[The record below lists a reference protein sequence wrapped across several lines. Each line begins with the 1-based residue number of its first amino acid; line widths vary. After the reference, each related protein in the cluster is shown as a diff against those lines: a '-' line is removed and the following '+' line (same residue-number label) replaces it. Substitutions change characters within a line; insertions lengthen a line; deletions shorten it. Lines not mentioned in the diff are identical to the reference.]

1 DHQHLSLTHIHNT
14 TNHTQ
19 LFNTTTVFENYPL
32 DPAGLGQTIGDL
44 RIVDV
49 QAHDATHYALS
60 LTAVPGES
68 IGLKFGY
75 RPDLLD
81 RETVDNIAARLIQFF
96 DAIAENPHARI
107 SEIKTLIPEE
117 ERCLAR
123 WNDTA
128 RDIEPLRWPDIVEFH
143 AAATP
148 QAPALSHGATTLT
161 YGELNERANRLAHQ
175 LIARGIGPEDV
186 VALALPRSP
195 ETITAMLAVLKA
207 GAAYLPVDPGYP
219 ADRVAFMLTDA
230 APAHLITTTETAA
243 RLPDTETPRLHLDTA
258 HRELAERPT
267 TNPTDEDRTRL
278 LRPDNPA
285 YVIYTSGSTGR
296 PKAVAV
302 PHRGLNALAVAQVE
316 GFGLTSDSRV
326 LQNASPSFDA
336 TVMECLMAFA
346 AGATL
351 VVPPPGPL
359 TGEPLAQLLTDQ
371 RITHALIPPT
381 VLATLPDDQQ
391 LPTLTTLVV
400 GGEPCPAQLTARWAP
415 RLRMVNAYGPTEA
428 TVCATLSD
436 PLTATATPPPIGRP
450 NPNTHVRVLDS
461 ALRPVPPGVTG
472 EIYLAGGGLARGYVN
487 RSALT
492 AGRFVADPY
501 GPAGTRMYRTGDLG
515 RWSADGA
522 LHHLGRSDHQ
532 VKIRGFRIEL
542 GEIEA
547 AAATHPKVAHAAAH
561 THTNRAGQ
569 THLTAYLVPAA
580 GGDLDT
586 ADVRDHLKAVL
597 PDHMVPAAYVV
608 LDALPLSPNGKLD
621 RSALPAPDFTA
632 EVTDRAPRTP
642 HEQFVAALFAEV
654 LDLPRVGVDDDFFA
668 LGGHS
673 LLATRLT
680 SRIQSAFGA
689 RHTIRAVFEHPTVAE
704 LARHLD
710 AGDEAPEADA
720 LGTLLPLRAR
730 GSEPPLFCVHPTSG
744 LSWCYAALLGG
755 VGADR
760 PVYGL
765 QARGIARPEPRPATL
780 KEMATD
786 YAAALRTVQPAG
798 PYHLLGWS
806 YGGVVAHA
814 VAVELRRQGQ
824 DVRLLALLDAYPDV
838 PFARADEPGGE
849 QSARALL
856 LGRAGLGPGDPNDP
870 SPGDPA
876 ELLAFVE
883 AESNLSAHLE
893 PAQVR
898 ALVDVAADNLRLLD
912 GHRPETFDG
921 DVLFFT
927 ATEGRADDAPD
938 AGAWAPHVDGALEEH
953 PVDCEHLR
961 MTEPKALRDI
971 GAVVARYL
979 ANRP

>member
-1 DHQHLSLTHIHNT
+1 LDHQHLSLTHIHNT
-14 TNHTQ
+14 THHTQ

-32 DPAGLGQTIGDL
+32 DAAGPGQSFGDL

-60 LTAVPGES
+60 LTVVPGES
-68 IGLKFGY
+68 LGLKFGY

-81 RETVDNIAARLIQFF
+81 RETVENIATRLIQFF
-96 DAIAENPHARI
+96 DAIAENPHIRI
-107 SEIKTLIPEE
+107 SELTTLTPEE
-117 ERCLAR
+117 EQCIAR

-128 RDIEPLRWPDIVEFH
+128 RDIEPLPWPDIVELH

-148 QAPALSHGATTLT
+148 GAPALSHGATTLT
-161 YGELNERANRLAHQ
+161 YAELNERANQLAHH
-175 LIARGIGPEDV
+175 LIGHGIGPEDV

-195 ETITAMLAVLKA
+195 EMITAMLAVLKA
-207 GAAYLPVDPGYP
+207 GAAYLPIDPNYP
-219 ADRVAFMLTDA
+219 SDRVAFMLTDA
-230 APAHLITTTETAA
+230 RPAHLLTTTETAA
-243 RLPDTETPRLHLDTA
+243 HLPDTETPRLHLDTA
-258 HRELAERPT
+258 HRELAEQPR
-267 TNPTDEDRTRL
+267 TNPTDAQRTAPL
-278 LRPDNPA
+278 VPEHPA

-302 PHRGLNALAVAQVE
+302 PHRGLHALATAQVE
-316 GFGLTSDSRV
+316 RFGLTRDSRV

-359 TGEPLAQLLTDQ
+359 TGEPLAHHLTHE

-381 VLATLPDDQQ
+381 VLATLPEDQE
-391 LPTLTTLVV
+391 LPALATLVV
-400 GGEPCPAQLTARWAP
+400 GGEPCPPQLTARWAGKL
-415 RLRMVNAYGPTEA
+415 RLINAYGPTEA
-428 TVCATLSD
+428 TVCATLSL
-436 PLTATATPPPIGRP
+436 PLAASTAPPPIGHP
-450 NPNTHVRVLDS
+450 NPDTCVRVLDT

-472 EIYLAGGGLARGYVN
+472 EIYLSGGGLARGYVN
-487 RSALT
+487 RPGLT

-501 GPAGTRMYRTGDLG
+501 GPAGARMYRTGDLG

-522 LHHLGRSDHQ
+522 LHHLGRIDHQ

-547 AAATHPKVAHAAAH
+547 VLVRHPGVAHAAAH

-569 THLTAYLVPAA
+569 THLTAYLVPTD

-586 ADVRDHLKAVL
+586 ADVQDHLKAVL

-621 RSALPAPDFTA
+621 RQALPAPDFTA
-632 EVTDRAPRTP
+632 RVTDRAPRTP
-642 HEQFVAALFAEV
+642 HEQLLSALFAEV

-680 SRIQSAFGA
+680 SRIQSTFGTA
-689 RHTIRAVFEHPTVAE
+689 HTIRAVFEHPTVAE

-710 AGDEAPEADA
+710 AGEEATEAEA
-720 LGTLLPLRAR
+720 LGTVLPLRTR

-780 KEMATD
+780 KEMAAD
-786 YAAALRTVQPAG
+786 YAAELRTVQPTG

-824 DVRLLALLDAYPDV
+824 DVRLLALLDAYPEA
-838 PFARADEPGGE
+838 PFAPAD
-849 QSARALL
+849 
-856 LGRAGLGPGDPNDP
+856 
-870 SPGDPA
+870 SPGPERAARELLWERAALDPAQSRSGDAA

-893 PAQVR
+893 PEQVR

-912 GHRPETFDG
+912 GHRPEPFDG

-927 ATEGRADDAPD
+927 ATEGRADGAPD
-938 AGAWAPHVDGALEEH
+938 AGAWAPHVGGALEDH
-953 PVDCEHLR
+953 PVPCEHLR
-961 MTEPKALRDI
+961 MTEPKTLRDI

-979 ANRP
+979 KNRP

>member
-32 DPAGLGQTIGDL
+32 DSAGLGQSIGDL

-60 LTAVPGES
+60 LTVVPGERL
-68 IGLKFGY
+68 GLKFGY

-81 RETVDNIAARLIQFF
+81 RETVENIAARLIQYF
-96 DAIAENPHARI
+96 DAIAENPHIRI
-107 SEIKTLIPEE
+107 SELKTLTPEE
-117 ERCLAR
+117 ERALAR

-128 RDIEPLRWPDIVEFH
+128 RDIEPLCWPDLFEQH

-148 QAPALSHGATTLT
+148 WAPALSHGATTLT
-161 YGELNERANRLAHQ
+161 YGELNERANALAHL

-195 ETITAMLAVLKA
+195 EMITAMLAVLKA
-207 GAAYLPVDPGYP
+207 GAAYLPVDPSYP

-230 APAHLITTTETAA
+230 QPAHLLTTTETAA
-243 RLPDTETPRLHLDTA
+243 HLPDTPAPHLHLDTA
-258 HRELAERPT
+258 HQHLAAHPR
-267 TNPTDEDRTRL
+267 TNPTDAQRTAPL
-278 LRPDNPA
+278 VPEHPA

-302 PHRGLNALAVAQVE
+302 PHRGLHSLAAVQVE
-316 GFGLTSDSRV
+316 SFGLTSDSRV

-346 AGATL
+346 TGATL

-359 TGEPLAQLLTDQ
+359 TGEPLAHLLAQQ

-381 VLATLPDDQQ
+381 VLATLPEDQQ
-391 LPTLTTLVV
+391 LPALTTLVV
-400 GGEPCPAQLTARWAP
+400 GGEPCPPQLTARWAAQ
-415 RLRMVNAYGPTEA
+415 RRMVNAYGPTEA
-428 TVCATLSD
+428 TACATLSD
-436 PLTATATPPPIGRP
+436 PLTASAAPPPIGRP
-450 NPNTHVRVLDS
+450 NPNTCVRVLDT

-472 EIYLAGGGLARGYVN
+472 EIYLSGGGLARGYVN
-487 RSALT
+487 RPGLT
-492 AGRFVADPY
+492 AERFVADPY
-501 GPAGTRMYRTGDLG
+501 GSAGARLYRTGDLG
-515 RWSADGA
+515 RWDADGA
-522 LHHLGRSDHQ
+522 LHHLGRTDHQ

-542 GEIEA
+542 GEVEA
-547 AAATHPKVAHAAAH
+547 ALADHPDVAHAAAR
-561 THTNRAGQ
+561 THTNRTGQ
-569 THLTAYLVPAA
+569 THLTAYLVPVPD
-580 GGDLDT
+580 GGLDT
-586 ADVRDHLKAVL
+586 EDVRNHLKAVL
-597 PDHMVPAAYVV
+597 PEHMVPAAYVV

-621 RSALPAPDFTA
+621 REALPAPDFTA

-642 HEQFVAALFAEV
+642 HEQLLAGLFAEV
-654 LDLPRVGVDDDFFA
+654 LDLPRVGIDDDFFA

-680 SRIQSAFGA
+680 SRVQSTFGV

-710 AGDEAPEADA
+710 AGEAAEGADA

-730 GSEPPLFCVHPTSG
+730 GTEPPLFCIHPTSG

-765 QARGIARPEPRPATL
+765 QARGIARPDPRPSTL
-780 KEMATD
+780 TEMAAD
-786 YAAALRTVQPAG
+786 YAAELRAVQPTG

-814 VAVELRRQGQ
+814 VAVELRRQGE
-824 DVRLLALLDAYPDV
+824 DVRLLALLDAYPDA
-838 PFARADEPGGE
+838 PFAPADGTGHERA
-849 QSARALL
+849 ARELL
-856 LGRAGLGPGDPNDP
+856 WERAGLDPAGSGSTDA
-870 SPGDPA
+870 A

-898 ALVDVAADNLRLLD
+898 ALIDVAADNLRLLAD
-912 GHRPETFDG
+912 HRPGTFDG

-927 ATEGRADDAPD
+927 ATEGRADGAPD
-938 AGAWAPHVDGALEEH
+938 AGAWAPHVGGALTDH
-953 PVDCEHLR
+953 PVHCEHLR
-961 MTEPKALRDI
+961 MTEPATLRDI
-971 GAVVARYL
+971 GAVVARRL
-979 ANRP
+979 KDLP